1 MFQFEIL
8 PRVVLWSPRRA
19 RGACARASVL
29 AAFALFACTT
39 TPAFAQ
45 ADAPLSLAEAQRI
58 AVDRSAQIASQRT
71 MVEAAREMAG
81 PLAELPD
88 PQLFFGVENV
98 PISGPDRWSLSAE
111 PMTMTRV
118 GVMQAFPR
126 AAKREL
132 RAERARRDAA
142 RGEVA
147 AEAASLAVARETA
160 TAWLARHFARRAER
174 TIAAQITEAELQL
187 AMAEAAYRGGRGGSG
202 EALAA
207 RAAIL
212 ELRNRALEA
221 ELASERARL
230 ALARYVGAAV
240 AERPLADPP
249 DISTLPRDT
258 TALVDV
264 DVQPEVRLV
273 EAQAAVLDAESELAR
288 AGRLPDWSA
297 ELSYGIRGSD
307 YSNMVSLMVRVDLP
321 WSPGTRQDR
330 EYAAKLKERDATRE
344 LREDTRRLRESEV
357 RQMLAEWTSARAQ
370 AARIRNEMVPLARA
384 RTETALAAYRGG
396 ATPLAA
402 VLESRRAELD
412 AELALVAME
421 QAAARAWAWLAN
433 TVYSPGQS

>member
-1 MFQFEIL
+1 
-8 PRVVLWSPRRA
+8 
-19 RGACARASVL
+19 
-29 AAFALFACTT
+29 
-39 TPAFAQ
+39 
-45 ADAPLSLAEAQRI
+45 
-58 AVDRSAQIASQRT
+58 
-71 MVEAAREMAG
+71 MVEAANEMAG

-98 PISGPDRWSLSAE
+98 PTGGPDRWSLSAE

-118 GVMQAFPR
+118 GIMQAFPR

-147 AEAASLAVARETA
+147 AEAASLAVSRETA
-160 TAWLARHFARRAER
+160 TAWFARHFAHQAER
-174 TIAAQITEAELQL
+174 TIAAQIAEAELQL
-187 AMAEAAYRGGRGGSG
+187 AMAEAAFRGGRGGSG

-212 ELRNRALEA
+212 DLRNRALEA

-230 ALARYVGAAV
+230 ALARYLGAA
-240 AERPLADPP
+240 ATERPLADPP

-264 DVQPEVRLV
+264 DAQPEVRLV
-273 EAQAAVLDAESELAR
+273 AAQAAVLDAESELAR

-297 ELSYGIRGSD
+297 ELSYAVRGSD
-307 YSNMVSLMVRVDLP
+307 YSNMLSLMVRVDLP

-344 LREDTRRLRESEV
+344 MREDTRRLRESEV

-370 AARIRNEMVPLARA
+370 AARIRDEMVPLARA
-384 RTETALAAYRGG
+384 RTEVALAAYRGG
-396 ATPLAA
+396 AASLAA
-402 VLESRRAELD
+402 VLDSRRAELD

-421 QAAARAWAWLAN
+421 QTAARAWAWLAN
-433 TVYSPGQS
+433 TVYSQGQS

>member
-1 MFQFEIL
+1 MFQPETL
-8 PRVVLWSPRRA
+8 PQVAKGSQRRA
-19 RGACARASVL
+19 ASAGVCATVSV
-29 AAFALFACTT
+29 AFALLACTAA
-39 TPAFAQ
+39 PAFAQ
-45 ADAPLSLAEAQRI
+45 AGAPLTLAEAQRI
-58 AVDRSAQIASQRT
+58 AVDRSAQVASQRT

-88 PQLFFGVENV
+88 PQLFVGVENV
-98 PISGPDRWSLSAE
+98 PTGGPDRWSLSAE

-160 TAWLARHFARRAER
+160 IAWLARHYARRVER
-174 TIAAQITEAELQL
+174 TVAAQITEAELQL
-187 AMAEAAYRGGRGGSG
+187 SMAEAAYRGGRGGSG

-230 ALARYVGAAV
+230 VLARYLGEAGAD
-240 AERPLADPP
+240 RPLADLP
-249 DISTLPRDT
+249 DIATLPREAR
-258 TALVDV
+258 ALVDV
-264 DVQPEVRLV
+264 NAQPEVRLV

-330 EYAAKLKERDATRE
+330 EYAAKLKERDAARE
-344 LREDTRRLRESEV
+344 MREDARRMRESEV

-370 AARIRNEMVPLARA
+370 AARIRDEMLPLARA
-384 RTETALAAYRGG
+384 RTEAALATYRGG
-396 ATPLAA
+396 AASLAP

-412 AELALVAME
+412 AELALVSME

-433 TVYSPGQS
+433 TIYPAGQS